1 MFTFGYNTNT
11 SNSNTSGFSFGG
23 NTNTSRYF
31 SFSGNANTSD
41 SNVNPFSFG
50 SNDTNIKDTSFFN
63 YTKTCGF
70 SFGGNT
76 ENKSKEK
83 KINNDK
89 EYLAHKYTK
98 AKKEL
103 EFLKKRKIDFKN
115 IIIKYQTSLQDIE
128 KIIKL
133 QEQNLKIYDEMNNI
147 KNNTE
152 NNNIQNNNTQ
162 NN

>member
-11 SNSNTSGFSFGG
+11 SRGFSFGGNTNTSSGFSFGG
-23 NTNTSRYF
+23 NTNTSDSKVRPF
-31 SFSGNANTSD
+31 SFS
-41 SNVNPFSFG
+41 
-50 SNDTNIKDTSFFN
+50 SNDTNIEDTSFFN
-63 YTKTCGF
+63 YTKTDGF

-115 IIIKYQTSLQDIE
+115 IITKYQTSLQDIE

-152 NNNIQNNNTQ
+152 NNNTQNNNMQNNNTQ
-162 NN
+162 I

>member
-11 SNSNTSGFSFGG
+11 SRGFSFGG
-23 NTNTSRYF
+23 NTNTSDSKVRPF
-31 SFSGNANTSD
+31 SFS
-41 SNVNPFSFG
+41 
-50 SNDTNIKDTSFFN
+50 SNDTNIEDTSFFN
-63 YTKTCGF
+63 YTKTDGF

-76 ENKSKEK
+76 EK

-115 IIIKYQTSLQDIE
+115 IITKYQTSLQDIE

-152 NNNIQNNNTQ
+152 NNNTENNNTQ
-162 NN
+162 NNNMQNNNTQI